1 MKPRTMRVH
10 IGRLVVD
17 AALGDRMPTDA
28 LASAVQAA
36 LTSFQP
42 HGLAPRRPSNPQ
54 GGAATSLPGTIAAGI
69 ADRLGTMNIDASMHA
84 TMPGRMETAPT
95 HRPIAEQ
102 ADRPVGV
109 FSVERRRKA

>member
-36 LTSFQP
+36 LTSASA
-42 HGLAPRRPSNPQ
+42 HRSDSRR
-54 GGAATSLPGTIAAGI
+54 ATALPLVDTIAAAI
-69 ADRLGTMNIDASMHA
+69 MDRVGTMNVDARA
-84 TMPGRMETAPT
+84 
-95 HRPIAEQ
+95 
-102 ADRPVGV
+102 
-109 FSVERRRKA
+109 RRSGGGNGPF